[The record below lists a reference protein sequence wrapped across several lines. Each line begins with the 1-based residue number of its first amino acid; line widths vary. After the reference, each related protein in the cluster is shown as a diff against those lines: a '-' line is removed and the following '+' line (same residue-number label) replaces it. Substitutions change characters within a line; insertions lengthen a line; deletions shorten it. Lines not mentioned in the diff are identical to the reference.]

1 MCFKYNVFSCT
12 CVHAKVLKLCPT
24 LFSPI
29 GCSLPGSSVLGF
41 SRQEYWSGLPCLPP
55 GGSQGWLPFKWG
67 FIIVRTQ
74 HRRNQRKKLV
84 SLREGPRPHWP
95 CTLSL
100 REDLTPSWCPNR
112 SLYELLAPTDSREA
126 GGTRCRRPALPG
138 HPHCCRT
145 CPALTSAFSHKL
157 SA

>member
-1 MCFKYNVFSCT
+1 M
-12 CVHAKVLKLCPT
+12 HAKLLKLCPT

-74 HRRNQRKKLV
+74 HRRNKRKKLV

-100 REDLTPSWCPNR
+100 REDLAPSWCPNR
-112 SLYELLAPTDSREA
+112 SLYELLGPNGLEGSW
-126 GGTRCRRPALPG
+126 GMRCRRPALPS

-145 CPALTSAFSHKL
+145 CPALTSAFSYKL